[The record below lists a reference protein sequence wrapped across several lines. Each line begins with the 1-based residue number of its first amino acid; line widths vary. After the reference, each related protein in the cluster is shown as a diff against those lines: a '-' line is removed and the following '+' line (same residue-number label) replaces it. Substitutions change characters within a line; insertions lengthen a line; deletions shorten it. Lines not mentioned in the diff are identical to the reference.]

1 MRKTTIFI
9 LLLGASLTAVSQT
22 ADYLSNA
29 RSYYENEQY
38 NEALD
43 ALSTLNQRGEKNFDM
58 LLLQGNCYQKTDDFK
73 AASQAYASAEKLDD
87 KSAILY
93 ANWSAALY
101 NMSDI
106 NAGEEK
112 AKTALKLD
120 KHLPEANYFM
130 GNLKHHEYSLLAALK
145 YYNTAIKLKPDYRDA
160 LYMRAATHAELKN
173 YRAALRDYEA
183 VLELDP
189 NLAVAKYNIGVIQ
202 LVNEMYDAAAK
213 TFAELNPEK
222 LDKPTDYYFYQAEAL
237 YFDGKKEDACEL
249 YEKAK
254 NLGDSESTEIYQKY
268 CVNKQVRD
276 PAPGKKRT
284 IRATF

>member
-9 LLLGASLTAVSQT
+9 LLLWVSLPAISQN
-22 ADYLSNA
+22 ADFLSSA

-38 NEALD
+38 KEALET
-43 ALSTLNQRGEKNFDM
+43 LSTLTQNGEQNFDI
-58 LLLQGNCYQKTDDFK
+58 LLLKGNCYQKTDDFE

-101 NMSDI
+101 NMAEISE
-106 NAGEEK
+106 GEEK

-120 KHLPEANYFM
+120 KNLPEANYFM
-130 GNLKHHEYSLLAALK
+130 GNLKHHEFSLLAALK

-173 YRAALRDYEA
+173 YRAAMRDYEA

-189 NLAVAKYNIGVIQ
+189 DLMVAKYNIGVIQ
-202 LVNEMYDAAAK
+202 LVNEMYDAASK

-222 LDKPTDYYFYQAEAL
+222 LDKPIDYYYYQAEAL
-237 YFDGKKEDACEL
+237 YFDGKKEEACEL

-254 NLGDSESTEIYQKY
+254 DLGDSESSEIYQKH
-268 CVNKQVRD
+268 CLGKAERD

>member
-9 LLLGASLTAVSQT
+9 LLLCGSLPAVSQNS
-22 ADYLSNA
+22 DYLSSA

-38 NEALD
+38 SDALEALNTMSE
-43 ALSTLNQRGEKNFDM
+43 LGEKSFDM
-58 LLLQGNCYQKTDDFK
+58 LLLQGDCYQKTDDFK
-73 AASQAYASAEKLDD
+73 AASRAYASAEKLDS

-101 NMSDI
+101 NMSEI
-106 NAGEEK
+106 SEGEQK

-120 KHLPEANYFM
+120 RHLPEANYFM

-145 YYNTAIKLKPDYRDA
+145 HYNTAIKLKPDYRDA
-160 LYMRAATHAELKN
+160 LYMRAATHGELKN
-173 YRAALRDYEA
+173 YRAAMRDYEA

-189 NLAVAKYNIGVIQ
+189 DLMVAKYNIGVIQ
-202 LVNEMYDAAAK
+202 LVNEMYDAASK

-222 LDKPTDYYFYQAEAL
+222 LDKPIDYYFYQAEAL
-237 YFDGKKEDACEL
+237 YFDGQKDEACEL
-249 YEKAK
+249 YEKAQG
-254 NLGDSESTEIYQKY
+254 LGDSESQEIYQKY
-268 CVNKQVRD
+268 CLTKEERE
-276 PAPGKKRT
+276 APGSKRT

>member
-1 MRKTTIFI
+1 MPAI
-9 LLLGASLTAVSQT
+9 SQK

-29 RSYYENEQY
+29 RSHYDNEQY
-38 NEALD
+38 SEALE
-43 ALSTLNQRGEKNFDM
+43 ALSSMTQRGEQNFEM
-58 LLLQGNCYQKTDDFK
+58 LLLQGNCYQKTDDFQ

-101 NMSDI
+101 NLSEI
-106 NAGEEK
+106 SKGEEK

-120 KHLPEANYFM
+120 KRLPEANYFM

-145 YYNTAIKLKPDYRDA
+145 HYNVAIKARPNYRDA

-173 YRAALRDYEA
+173 YRAAMRDYEA
-183 VLELDP
+183 VLALDP
-189 NLAVAKYNIGVIQ
+189 NLMAAKYNIGVIQ

-213 TFAELNPEK
+213 TFDELNPEE
-222 LDKPTDYYFYQAEAL
+222 LDKPIDYYFYQAEAL
-237 YFDGKKEDACEL
+237 YFDGKKEESCEL

-254 NLGDSESTEIYQKY
+254 DLGDSESAEIYQKY
-268 CVNKQVRD
+268 CLGREERD